1 MVAKREPSGYDTS
14 MLIRFDSK
22 AGRLT
27 MFGDVAVHLLK
38 MMGHSGTV
46 PSAILAADIPAAVQ
60 RLEKALENPPPLPAK
75 PKQAEGEKGDGDED
89 RESRVSLP
97 QRAYPLLQL
106 LRNAAAQK
114 VDVMWEQEGPAP
126 MRF

>member
-1 MVAKREPSGYDTS
+1 

-46 PSAILAADIPAAVQ
+46 PSAILAADIPAAIA

-75 PKQAEGEKGDGDED
+75 PEPAEGAQGDSDD
-89 RESRVSLP
+89 SESRVPLP

-106 LRNAAAQK
+106 LRKAAAQK
-114 VDVMWEQEGPAP
+114 VDVMWEQEGPALI
-126 MRF
+126 RF

>member
-1 MVAKREPSGYDTS
+1 

-27 MFGDVAVHLLK
+27 MFGNVAVHLLK

-46 PSAILAADIPAAVQ
+46 PSAILAADIPAAIE
-60 RLEKALENPPPLPAK
+60 RLEEALKNPPPLPAEPEPAQDTK
-75 PKQAEGEKGDGDED
+75 REGEE
-89 RESRVSLP
+89 EPRVSLP

-114 VDVMWEQEGPAP
+114 ADVMWDKEGSAP

>member
-1 MVAKREPSGYDTS
+1 
-14 MLIRFDSK
+14 MLIRFESK

-27 MFGDVAVHLLK
+27 MFRNVAVHLLK

-46 PSAILAADIPAAVQ
+46 PSAILAADIPAAIE
-60 RLEKALENPPPLPAK
+60 RLEQSLKNPPPLPPDPQSTQDA
-75 PKQAEGEKGDGDED
+75 QREAGDEK
-89 RESRVSLP
+89 EPRVSLP

-114 VDVMWEQEGPAP
+114 VDVMWEQEGAAP
-126 MRF
+126 LKF

>member
-1 MVAKREPSGYDTS
+1 
-14 MLIRFDSK
+14 MLVRFDSK

-46 PSAILAADIPAAVQ
+46 PSAILAADIPAAIA
-60 RLEKALENPPPLPAK
+60 RLEKALENPPPMPAK
-75 PKQAEGEKGDGDED
+75 PRPEVGEKREGDDDQEP
-89 RESRVSLP
+89 RVSLP
-97 QRAYPLLQL
+97 QRAYPLLEL

-114 VDVMWEQEGPAP
+114 VDVMWEQEGAAP

>member
-1 MVAKREPSGYDTS
+1 
-14 MLIRFDSK
+14 MLIQFDSK

-46 PSAILAADIPAAVQ
+46 PSAILAADIPSAIE
-60 RLEKALENPPPLPAK
+60 RLEKALENPPPIPVK
-75 PKQAEGEKGDGDED
+75 PKDVGDSKRDDGDDDHET
-89 RESRVSLP
+89 RVSLG

-106 LRNAAAQK
+106 LKAAAQQK
-114 VDVMWEQEGPAP
+114 VDVLWEQQGASPVK
-126 MRF
+126 F